1 MAEDAR
7 FEDGAERPLHLKALD
22 AEELLVISAL
32 VQDAVLAGNDMKWEP
47 GARRLSFLINRFRWE
62 NRALDSGRKQEF
74 ERVRA
79 LLIIRDVISVASQGL
94 NRGDKDSVLS
104 VLSMG
109 WAPGEDGTGRIEIVL
124 AGDGAIAAEVECL
137 DVTLKDVT
145 RPYLAPSGK
154 MPEHPA

>member
-32 VQDAVLAGNDMKWEP
+32 VQDAVLAGGDMKWEP
-47 GARRLSFLINRFRWE
+47 KARRLTFLVNRFRWE
-62 NRALDSGRKQEF
+62 DQQAASVRGRGF

-79 LLIIRDVISVASQGL
+79 LVVISDVASVASQGFD
-94 NRGDKDSVLS
+94 REDRDVVLS
-104 VLSMG
+104 ILSVG
-109 WAPGEDGTGRIEIVL
+109 WVPGEDGTGRIEILL
-124 AGDGAIAAEVECL
+124 AGDGAISAEVECL

-145 RPYLAPSGK
+145 RPYTAPSGK
-154 MPEHPA
+154 KPQHPE